1 MGTQDIQDLMLPLC
15 SLKIAFAKEFDVSF
29 LPGYEKVSKNIL
41 RSKGNA
47 FLLYRR
53 RKTGDKIRWHPRH
66 LKVHDLCD
74 AFDEYGNWCFA
85 QIIQAENHNFPG
97 MVKVHYTR
105 WLDPKYDE
113 WIPLDK
119 KRLAPYNSKP
129 KKKTEV
135 KIGRPWKLSVDYVV
149 PLLKKLHEIRYDPDA
164 IAKEC
169 EVSLILM
176 VDRFLRKKLVSID
189 EEDQYG
195 DEMSSHSNSTEVL
208 KNMVYQLFRK
218 IVEIGAWM
226 LQDGDRIREKF
237 IVILRKVLFA
247 NSEYAY
253 FFENEGYHKKLYK
266 PRNSK
271 CTP

>member
-1 MGTQDIQDLMLPLC
+1 MKSHKIVYQRIMQYESLLGIQDDQDFMLPLC

-29 LPGYEKVSKNIL
+29 LPGCEKVSKNIL

-119 KRLAPYNSKP
+119 KRLAPYNSNQRR
-129 KKKTEV
+129 
-135 KIGRPWKLSVDYVV
+135 RP
-149 PLLKKLHEIRYDPDA
+149 R
-164 IAKEC
+164 
-169 EVSLILM
+169 
-176 VDRFLRKKLVSID
+176 
-189 EEDQYG
+189 
-195 DEMSSHSNSTEVL
+195 
-208 KNMVYQLFRK
+208 
-218 IVEIGAWM
+218 
-226 LQDGDRIREKF
+226 
-237 IVILRKVLFA
+237 
-247 NSEYAY
+247 
-253 FFENEGYHKKLYK
+253 
-266 PRNSK
+266 
-271 CTP
+271 